1 MNQPHVGPLD
11 PKPGDNGGPPLEPTR
26 VLRFVEGESWFELE
40 PVSLEILAYG
50 SVSEQHP
57 DLR

>member
-11 PKPGDNGGPPLEPTR
+11 PKPGAPEALKQPTR
-26 VLRFVEGESWFELE
+26 ILRYVEGESWFELE
-40 PVSLEILAYG
+40 PVSLEILAFG